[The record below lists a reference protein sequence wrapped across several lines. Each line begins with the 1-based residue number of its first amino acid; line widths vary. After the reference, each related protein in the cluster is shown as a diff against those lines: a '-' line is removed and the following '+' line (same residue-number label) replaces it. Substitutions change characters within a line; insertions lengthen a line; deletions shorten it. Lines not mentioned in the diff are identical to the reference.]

1 MKTLD
6 ELLPLARAGTD
17 EAFQLVKATFIDSTA
32 LFLRNFS
39 LHLVKVRILYEVLWQ
54 VIGQNLFL
62 ICG

>member
-39 LHLVKVRILYEVLWQ
+39 LHLVKVRLLYEV
-54 VIGQNLFL
+54 
-62 ICG
+62 CGKSLVKTYF